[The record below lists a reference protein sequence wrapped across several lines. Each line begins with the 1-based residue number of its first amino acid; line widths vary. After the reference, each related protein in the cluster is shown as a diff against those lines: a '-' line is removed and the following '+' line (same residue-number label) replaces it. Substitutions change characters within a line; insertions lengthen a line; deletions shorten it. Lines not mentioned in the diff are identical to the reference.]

1 MGIMRVMRQNQVRS
15 EGLRKPMQGF
25 LRRSALVRQIA
36 VSELEKMQSARRV
49 SEQPLYRGPTFCGAL
64 FVAAKDYAV
73 EAGIAAFLGN
83 ANQRA
88 AAAYLDIIAVCAEA

>member
-1 MGIMRVMRQNQVRS
+1 
-15 EGLRKPMQGF
+15 
-25 LRRSALVRQIA
+25 
-36 VSELEKMQSARRV
+36 
-49 SEQPLYRGPTFCGAL
+49 LYCGPTFCGAL